1 MSGDPKCYPTS
12 EKFYSYLCGMTEY
25 ITIKIDDTEVP
36 VKIITEKRRSIR
48 AYMGKD
54 TVIMRFP
61 NHLSVAEN
69 QQHRARLEVWLRKQY
84 AKREGLFQ
92 RYQAADYQDGDTLRV
107 GQRQY
112 ELHLSTEPRKTSAG
126 QIKAGK
132 IILKL
137 SDQLD
142 EQQRS
147 ETLRKLLSRLVA
159 ADYLPYITQ
168 RVHELNQRYFKRPIK
183 GVRLKYNHTNWG
195 SCSNSGN
202 INLSTRLL
210 FAPPN
215 VIDYVII
222 HELAHLIELNHSSRF
237 WAQVEKAMPN
247 YKEKED
253 WLSEFGASC
262 DF

>member
-1 MSGDPKCYPTS
+1 
-12 EKFYSYLCGMTEY
+12 MTEH
-25 ITIKIDDTEVP
+25 ITLNIAGTEVP
-36 VKIITEKRRSIR
+36 VKIITENRRSIR

-54 TVIMRFP
+54 SVIMRFP
-61 NHLSVAEN
+61 NHLPAAEKEK
-69 QQHRARLEVWLRKQY
+69 HRTRLEKWLHKQH

-92 RYQAADYQDGDTLRV
+92 RYQKADYQSGDTLRV

-112 ELHLSTEPRKTSAG
+112 ELVLTTENRKTSAG
-126 QIKAGK
+126 KVKNGK

-137 SDQLD
+137 SHLLN

-147 ETLRKLLSRLVA
+147 EVLRKLLSRLVG
-159 ADYLPYITQ
+159 ADFLPYITQ
-168 RVHELNQRYFKRPIK
+168 RVHDLNDRYFKRPIQK
-183 GVRLKYNHTNWG
+183 VRLKYNHSNWG

-210 FAPPN
+210 FAPPD
-215 VIDYVII
+215 VIDYVIV

-247 YKEKED
+247 YKEKEA
-253 WLSEFGASC
+253 WLNEFGASC